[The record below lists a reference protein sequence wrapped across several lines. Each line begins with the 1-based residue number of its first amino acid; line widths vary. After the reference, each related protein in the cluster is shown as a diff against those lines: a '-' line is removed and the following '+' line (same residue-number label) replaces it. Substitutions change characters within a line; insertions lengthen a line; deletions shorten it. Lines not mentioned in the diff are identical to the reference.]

1 MKTTH
6 IKSCLNGTKS
16 AIMVKIEN
24 DEQTVAYFEISLYCD
39 GVTEKTK
46 CVIDE
51 ESAKEIY
58 WDFKD
63 EVFETEVEEAPK
75 GFTRIFPCGTTE
87 KSYVIEDGSNG
98 AVTRFN
104 HRQYHKYVAKSIC
117 KVINNEIYAPFWA
130 LK

>member
-1 MKTTH
+1 MKTT
-6 IKSCLNGTKS
+6 ILKSCENGGKKATLVEVSNGTVS
-16 AIMVKIEN
+16 
-24 DEQTVAYFEISLYCD
+24 YFEISLYD
-39 GVTEKTK
+39 GDNAIKMN
-46 CVIDE
+46 CVIDK

-58 WDFKD
+58 WNFKD